1 MRRLAGWVL
10 GSENPSGVVYGV
22 TVVGALLAAESA
34 LQETYAAALGSAALA
49 VAALWLAHAYAG
61 VLGRRLAGEGR
72 LTPTALLH
80 ALRHDGAVLRGA
92 AQCHDPAGRT
102 ANDRFACL
110 GARFVRSEHNF
121 DRDSLPGTEPILVR
135 PLNAPR
141 GMHPHLSFGHASPL
155 IGEFKINRAP
165 LSDED
170 GGIRASII
178 GGNPG
183 FASFSQDGGIEW
195 SPAWDKLSPEE
206 KKKLKPLLQKM
217 PK

>member
-1 MRRLAGWVL
+1 MKVSEIKLRLSRLERSNRRLKVAFYVCFCSGAGLILMGAASTAPKVIEAEKIILRDGAGNERGQLFANENAWGLVL
-10 GSENPSGVVYGV
+10 FNKDSTKAASLLVSSTLNGVVLFDQNGNLRQTM
-22 TVVGALLAAESA
+22 TVNLEETKWDVFHPGSDAAQVELSDNG
-34 LQETYAAALGSAALA
+34 LG
-49 VAALWLAHAYAG
+49 
-61 VLGRRLAGEGR
+61 
-72 LTPTALLH
+72 TALSF
-80 ALRHDGAVLRGA
+80 RDR
-92 AQCHDPAGRT
+92 
-102 ANDRFACL
+102 ANK
-110 GARFVRSEHNF
+110 
-121 DRDSLPGTEPILVR
+121 
-135 PLNAPR
+135 PR
-141 GMHPHLSFGHASPL
+141 IEMGVSPKGSGLS
-155 IGEFKINRAP
+155 